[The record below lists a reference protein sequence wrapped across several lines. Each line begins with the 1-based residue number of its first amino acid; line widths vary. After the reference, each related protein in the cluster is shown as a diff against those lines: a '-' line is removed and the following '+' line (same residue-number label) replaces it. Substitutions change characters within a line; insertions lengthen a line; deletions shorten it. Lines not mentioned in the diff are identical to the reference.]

1 MAFIL
6 QIKSYLKRQWTRI
19 LSGKV
24 SLKDF
29 VFAKEVR
36 LGTYSSRSSSL
47 PPAAIVA
54 KKAMEMDPR
63 AVPHYGERIPYVV
76 VHGEPGS
83 RLMDMVVNPSD
94 LLDLNSPYRLNDL
107 YYINKQMIP
116 ALQRVF
122 GLLGVDVNRWFSTVP
137 RPTRPMV
144 TKRHTAMSYAR
155 SFHEDDSDNS
165 MVSKKSNA
173 KRIRID
179 TYYSSKHCTLCG
191 DLIHSSEHFCV
202 KCSQKEAVVA
212 ATMVGRTS
220 KKEREMQH
228 LAEVS
233 AFCAQCAHVLQ
244 FCCDSAYLFE
254 LYQSYLSSLF
264 GWGIYIHTTPLLFIC
279 ISNT

>member
-1 MAFIL
+1 M
-6 QIKSYLKRQWTRI
+6 QVKSYLKRQWTRI

-54 KKAMEMDPR
+54 KKAMEIDPR
-63 AVPHYGERIPYVV
+63 AEPHYGERIPYVV

-83 RLMDMVVNPSD
+83 RLIDMVVNPFD
-94 LLDLNSPYRLNDL
+94 LLDLNSPFRLNDL

-122 GLLGVDVNRWFSTVP
+122 GLLGADVNQWFSAIP
-137 RPTRPMV
+137 RPTRPMLA
-144 TKRHTAMSYAR
+144 KQHIAISHSR
-155 SFHEDDSDNS
+155 SFHEDDSDWHL
-165 MVSKKSNA
+165 VSKKPNA

-191 DLIHSSEHFCV
+191 DLIQSSEHFCA
-202 KCSQKEAVVA
+202 KCSQKEALVA
-212 ATMVGRTS
+212 ATLVGRTS

-233 AFCAQCAHVLQ
+233 PF
-244 FCCDSAYLFE
+244 FIS
-254 LYQSYLSSLF
+254 LSCSL
-264 GWGIYIHTTPLLFIC
+264 
-279 ISNT
+279 SV